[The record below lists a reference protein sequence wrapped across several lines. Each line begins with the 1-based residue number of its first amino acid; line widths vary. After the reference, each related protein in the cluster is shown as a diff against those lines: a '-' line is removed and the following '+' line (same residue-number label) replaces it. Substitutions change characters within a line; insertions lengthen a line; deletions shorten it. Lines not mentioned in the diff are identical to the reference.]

1 MNNLFEKEKTGTS
14 AVVPNIA
21 EVMKKVYA
29 KMTVGLLLTALAS
42 FLVLMNP
49 TVMSFLLAHSLIV
62 FGLLAAEIGLVI
74 WISWKID
81 NDEMSDKKAKTLF
94 YIYSILNG
102 ITMAPLLMMYTTASI
117 TMAFLITAGMF
128 AVMSIIG
135 YTTKKDLSSWG
146 SFLLMALVGL
156 IICMIVNIF
165 LASSTFDF
173 IISIAA
179 VVIFIGLTVWD
190 TQQIK
195 KMTEASYM
203 DNDKIATYGALS
215 LYLDFINLFIHILS
229 LLGNSK

>member
-1 MNNLFEKEKTGTS
+1 
-14 AVVPNIA
+14 
-21 EVMKKVYA
+21 MKKVYA

-42 FLVLMNP
+42 FLILMNP
-49 TVMSFLLAHSLIV
+49 AVMSFLLAHSFIV
-62 FGLLAAEIGLVI
+62 FGLLVAEVVLVV

-81 NDEMSDKKAKTLF
+81 NDDMSDKKAKTLF

-179 VVIFIGLTVWD
+179 VVIFTGLTVWD

-195 KMTEASYM
+195 AMTVHNYM
-203 DNDKIATYGALS
+203 EPDKIATYGALS